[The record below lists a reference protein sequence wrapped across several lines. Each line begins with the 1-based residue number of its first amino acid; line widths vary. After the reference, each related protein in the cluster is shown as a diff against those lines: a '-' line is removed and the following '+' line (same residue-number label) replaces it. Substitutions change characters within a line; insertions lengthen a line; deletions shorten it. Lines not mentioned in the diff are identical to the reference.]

1 MQSGDAKS
9 GSGTLTAGNFGP
21 KYEQHVSEM
30 QRQLDEASKKYAA
43 PCSLQNGTAILM
55 PRSGHSPSVM
65 AESGSRPTHDSTRV
79 RIGFGGA
86 CML

>member
-1 MQSGDAKS
+1 MQTGDAKS

-43 PCSLQNGTAILM
+43 SYALRNGTAILV
-55 PRSGHSPSVM
+55 PRLAHTPSIW
-65 AESGSRPTHDSTRV
+65 AEIGSHV
-79 RIGFGGA
+79 
-86 CML
+86 